1 MKRLASLLIA
11 LPLVLPLLLG
21 GCASTPQHAPP
32 PPLFA
37 DASFK
42 PPSEPVGAQDL
53 FTLSPAMRAYAHSP
67 AFTAHLRSKGLERGL
82 IDALYSKTDL
92 KLEYDATR
100 TRTASETYAAR
111 AGNCLSLVVMTAA
124 FARELGMTVHFRSVL
139 VDGTWSR
146 DNGIYLVASHV
157 NIALGHRKPDG
168 MLYDETSEHE
178 LVVDFLP
185 PPDASRLRSRQLD
198 EDDIVTLY
206 LNNRAAENL
215 VLGKLD
221 DAYWWARAAVA
232 KNPPAAITYNTLG
245 VIYQRHGDLVM
256 AERAFRVALDREP
269 ESLVVMQNL
278 GPLLAKTGRT
288 AEAAEL
294 ARRVASIEPVPPFEY
309 FDKGMAALKAG
320 DYDTARKLFER
331 EVKRAPY
338 YDEFHFWLAVT
349 LLQLGDAKE
358 AREQLTQAID
368 TSTKA
373 DNRQI
378 YSAKLAH
385 LRRQS
390 ANSVQ
395 VY

>member
-1 MKRLASLLIA
+1 
-11 LPLVLPLLLG
+11 
-21 GCASTPQHAPP
+21 
-32 PPLFA
+32 
-37 DASFK
+37 
-42 PPSEPVGAQDL
+42 
-53 FTLSPAMRAYAHSP
+53 
-67 AFTAHLRSKGLERGL
+67 LRNKGLERGL

-139 VDGTWSR
+139 VDSTWSR
-146 DNGIYLVASHV
+146 DNGIYLVSSHV

-168 MLYDETSEHE
+168 ILYDETSEHE

-185 PPDASRLRSRQLD
+185 PPDASRLRSRELEQNDL
-198 EDDIVTLY
+198 VTLY

-232 KNPPAAITYNTLG
+232 TNPPAAITYNTLG
-245 VIYQRHGDLVM
+245 VIYQRHGDLAM

-349 LLQLGDAKE
+349 LVQLGDAKE

>member
-1 MKRLASLLIA
+1 MKRLASLLI
-11 LPLVLPLLLG
+11 VVPLLLA
-21 GCASTPQHAPP
+21 GCAGIAPQHPAP

-42 PPSEPVGAQDL
+42 PPSEPIGAQNL
-53 FTLSPAMRAYAHSP
+53 FTLSPAMRAYIHSP
-67 AFTAHLRSKGLERGL
+67 AFEAHLRNKGLERGL

-92 KLEYDATR
+92 KLEYDSSR
-100 TRTASETYAAR
+100 TRTAAETYAAR

-124 FARELGMTVHFRSVL
+124 FARELGMTVHFRSVMA
-139 VDGTWSR
+139 DETWSR
-146 DNGIYLVASHV
+146 DGGIYLVASHV
-157 NIALGHRKPDG
+157 NIALGHRRASSL
-168 MLYDETSEHE
+168 LYDETSEHE

-185 PPDASRLRSRQLD
+185 PPDASRLRSRQL
-198 EDDIVTLY
+198 EEEDIVALY
-206 LNNRAAENL
+206 LNNRAAESL
-215 VLGKLD
+215 VQGKID

-232 KNPPAAITYNTLG
+232 TNPPNAIAYNTLG

-256 AERAFRVALDREP
+256 AERALRTALEREP
-269 ESLVVMQNL
+269 ESIVVMQNL
-278 GPLLAKTGRT
+278 GPLLAATGRK
-288 AEAAEL
+288 AEAAEM
-294 ARRVASIEPVPPFEY
+294 ARRVASIEPVPPFQY
-309 FDKGMAALKAG
+309 FDKGMVALKQG

-349 LLQLGDAKE
+349 LLRLGEAKAARDQLA
-358 AREQLTQAID
+358 QAID
-368 TSTKA
+368 TSTKS
-373 DNRQI
+373 DTRQL

-395 VY
+395 LY

>member
-1 MKRLASLLIA
+1 MKRLASLLI
-11 LPLVLPLLLG
+11 VVPLLLA
-21 GCASTPQHAPP
+21 GCAGIAPQHPAP

-42 PPSEPVGAQDL
+42 PPSEPIGAQNL
-53 FTLSPAMRAYAHSP
+53 FTLSPAMRAYIHSP
-67 AFTAHLRSKGLERGL
+67 AFEAHLRNKGLERGL

-92 KLEYDATR
+92 KLEYDSSR
-100 TRTASETYAAR
+100 TRTAAETYAAR

-124 FARELGMTVHFRSVL
+124 FARELGMTVHFRSVMA
-139 VDGTWSR
+139 DETWSR
-146 DNGIYLVASHV
+146 DGGIYLVASHV
-157 NIALGHRKPDG
+157 NIALGHRRASSL
-168 MLYDETSEHE
+168 LYDETSEHE

-185 PPDASRLRSRQLD
+185 PPDASRLRSRQL
-198 EDDIVTLY
+198 EEEDIVALY
-206 LNNRAAENL
+206 LNNRAAESL
-215 VLGKLD
+215 VQGKID

-232 KNPPAAITYNTLG
+232 TNPPNAIAYNTLG

-256 AERAFRVALDREP
+256 AERALRTALEREP
-269 ESLVVMQNL
+269 ESIVVMQNL
-278 GPLLAKTGRT
+278 GPLLAATGRT
-288 AEAAEL
+288 AEAAEM
-294 ARRVASIEPVPPFEY
+294 ARRVASIEPVPPFQY
-309 FDKGMAALKAG
+309 FDKGMVALKQG

-349 LLQLGDAKE
+349 LLRLGEAKAARDQLA
-358 AREQLTQAID
+358 QAID
-368 TSTKA
+368 TSTKS
-373 DNRQI
+373 DTRQL

-395 VY
+395 LY

>member
-1 MKRLASLLIA
+1 
-11 LPLVLPLLLG
+11 V
-21 GCASTPQHAPP
+21 
-32 PPLFA
+32 
-37 DASFK
+37 
-42 PPSEPVGAQDL
+42 
-53 FTLSPAMRAYAHSP
+53 
-67 AFTAHLRSKGLERGL
+67 
-82 IDALYSKTDL
+82 
-92 KLEYDATR
+92 AT
-100 TRTASETYAAR
+100 
-111 AGNCLSLVVMTAA
+111 
-124 FARELGMTVHFRSVL
+124 
-139 VDGTWSR
+139 
-146 DNGIYLVASHV
+146 
-157 NIALGHRKPDG
+157 
-168 MLYDETSEHE
+168 
-178 LVVDFLP
+178 
-185 PPDASRLRSRQLD
+185 
-198 EDDIVTLY
+198 
-206 LNNRAAENL
+206 
-215 VLGKLD
+215 
-221 DAYWWARAAVA
+221 
-232 KNPPAAITYNTLG
+232 NPPNAITYNTLG

-309 FDKGMAALKAG
+309 FDKGMAALKEG
-320 DYDTARKLFER
+320 DYDKARKLFER

-349 LLQLGDAKE
+349 LLRLGEPDE

-390 ANSVQ
+390 ATSVQ

>member
-11 LPLVLPLLLG
+11 LPLLLA
-21 GCASTPQHAPP
+21 GCAGMEQQHPT
-32 PPLFA
+32 PPLFT

-124 FARELGMTVHFRSVL
+124 FARELGMNVHFRSVL

-168 MLYDETSEHE
+168 ILYDETSEHE

-185 PPDASRLRSRQLD
+185 PPDASRLRSRELD
-198 EDDIVTLY
+198 QNDLVTLF

-232 KNPPAAITYNTLG
+232 TNPPNAITYNTLG
-245 VIYQRHGDLVM
+245 VIYQRHGDLAM

-278 GPLLAKTGRT
+278 GPLLAQTGRT

-373 DNRQI
+373 DNRQL

>member
-11 LPLVLPLLLG
+11 VPLLLA
-21 GCASTPQHAPP
+21 GCAGIAPQHSAP

-42 PPSEPVGAQDL
+42 PPSEPIGAQNL
-53 FTLSPAMRAYAHSP
+53 FTLSPAMRAYIHSP
-67 AFTAHLRSKGLERGL
+67 AFEAHLRNKGLERGL

-92 KLEYDATR
+92 KLEYDSSR
-100 TRTASETYAAR
+100 TRTAAETYAAR

-124 FARELGMTVHFRSVL
+124 FARELGMTVHFRSVMA
-139 VDGTWSR
+139 DETWSR
-146 DNGIYLVASHV
+146 DGGIYLVASHV
-157 NIALGHRKPDG
+157 NIALGHRRASSL
-168 MLYDETSEHE
+168 LYDETSEHE

-185 PPDASRLRSRQLD
+185 PPDASRLRSRQL
-198 EDDIVTLY
+198 EEEDIVALY
-206 LNNRAAENL
+206 LNNRAAESL
-215 VLGKLD
+215 VQGKID

-232 KNPPAAITYNTLG
+232 TNPPNAIAYNTLG

-256 AERAFRVALDREP
+256 AERALRTALEREP
-269 ESLVVMQNL
+269 ESIVVMQNL
-278 GPLLAKTGRT
+278 GPLLAATGRK
-288 AEAAEL
+288 AEAAEM
-294 ARRVASIEPVPPFEY
+294 ARRVASIEPVPPFQY
-309 FDKGMAALKAG
+309 FDKGMVALKQG

-338 YDEFHFWLAVT
+338 YDEFHFWLAVA
-349 LLQLGDAKE
+349 LLRLGEAKAARDQLA
-358 AREQLTQAID
+358 QAID
-368 TSTKA
+368 TSTKS
-373 DNRQI
+373 DTRQL

-395 VY
+395 LY

>member
-1 MKRLASLLIA
+1 MKRLASLLI
-11 LPLVLPLLLG
+11 VVPLLLA
-21 GCASTPQHAPP
+21 GCAGIAPQHPAP

-42 PPSEPVGAQDL
+42 PPSEPIGAQNL
-53 FTLSPAMRAYAHSP
+53 FTLSPAMRAYIHSP
-67 AFTAHLRSKGLERGL
+67 AFEAHLRNKGLERGL

-92 KLEYDATR
+92 KLEYDSSR
-100 TRTASETYAAR
+100 TRTAAETYAAR

-124 FARELGMTVHFRSVL
+124 FARELGMTVHFRSVMA
-139 VDGTWSR
+139 DETWSR
-146 DNGIYLVASHV
+146 DGGIYLVASHV
-157 NIALGHRKPDG
+157 NIALGHRRASSL
-168 MLYDETSEHE
+168 LYDETSEHE

-185 PPDASRLRSRQLD
+185 PPDASRLRSRQL
-198 EDDIVTLY
+198 EEEDIVALY
-206 LNNRAAENL
+206 LNNRAAESL
-215 VLGKLD
+215 VQGKID

-232 KNPPAAITYNTLG
+232 TNPPNAIAYNTLG

-256 AERAFRVALDREP
+256 AERALRTALEREP
-269 ESLVVMQNL
+269 ESIVVMQNL
-278 GPLLAKTGRT
+278 GPLLAATGRK
-288 AEAAEL
+288 AEAAEM
-294 ARRVASIEPVPPFEY
+294 ARRVASVEPVPPFQY
-309 FDKGMAALKAG
+309 FDKGMVALKQG

-349 LLQLGDAKE
+349 LLRLGEAKAARDQLA
-358 AREQLTQAID
+358 QAID
-368 TSTKA
+368 TSTKS
-373 DNRQI
+373 DTRQL

-395 VY
+395 LY